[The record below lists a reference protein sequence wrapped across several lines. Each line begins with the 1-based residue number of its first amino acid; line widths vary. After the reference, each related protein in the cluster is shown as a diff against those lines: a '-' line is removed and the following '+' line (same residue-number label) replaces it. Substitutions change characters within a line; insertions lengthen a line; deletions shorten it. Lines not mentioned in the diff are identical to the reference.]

1 MSNPLGL
8 ANFASYFPKLD
19 ITMIKPAGRQNQIIG
34 ALTGLLGIASLQ
46 GGVVLAQ
53 RLPDVTVA
61 PKGQTINMSLQSGSK
76 SNLSFGTSTSFG
88 ANLSTQ
94 SSPGMSTTA
103 TSSFTPLEGSI
114 SSQIGANPNS
124 IGRTTATIQNLRA
137 QGSGQTNVA
146 GQPILANDANFAS
159 GEAVLDGVGAT
170 ISINLNPDKSGFAV
184 EAMPNV
190 VGGGACSISQGAC
203 SYSDEKGLKPYPDQQ
218 FASGNSNASI
228 TSNTT
233 VDIGSTQFTSTFAQS
248 F

>member
-1 MSNPLGL
+1 MNKIDCQRNAIARLG
-8 ANFASYFPKLD
+8 
-19 ITMIKPAGRQNQIIG
+19 T
-34 ALTGLLGIASLQ
+34 LLGAACFLQ
-46 GGVVLAQ
+46 AGVGMAQ
-53 RLPDVTVA
+53 KLPDVTVA

-94 SSPGMSTTA
+94 SSPGMTTTA

-114 SSQIGANPNS
+114 TSQIGANPNA

-137 QGSGQTNVA
+137 QGTGQTNVA

-170 ISINLNPDKSGFAV
+170 VSINLNPAKSGFAV
-184 EAMPNV
+184 EALPNV
-190 VGGGACSISQGAC
+190 VGGIACNGSSSTAC
-203 SYSDEKGLKPYPDQQ
+203 SYTTIDGKKPYADQQ